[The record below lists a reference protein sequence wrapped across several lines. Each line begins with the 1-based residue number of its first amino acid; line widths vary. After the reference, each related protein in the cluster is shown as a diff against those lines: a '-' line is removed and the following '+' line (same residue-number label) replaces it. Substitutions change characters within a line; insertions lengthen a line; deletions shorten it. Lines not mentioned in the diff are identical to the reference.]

1 MRKCDEMAQ
10 ALIIID
16 MQRALADL
24 DQREHVITTI
34 NQRIDQ
40 YREANHPII
49 FIQHTE
55 PGMAVA
61 SSNWQ
66 LFPELHVRDTD
77 TFYNKTRPDAFYQT
91 GLESFLKMNHLNS
104 IEICG
109 AQVEFCVDTTIRVA
123 YHLGFKITL
132 LIEGITTIN
141 SDFLTATQIKRHHQQ
156 IWKHRFAE
164 FVDVNTPLITEDSND
179 N

>member
-1 MRKCDEMAQ
+1 MAQ

-16 MQRALADL
+16 MQQALQDL
-24 DQREHVITTI
+24 DQREQVIATI

-40 YREANHPII
+40 YRAAQRPIV

-61 SSNWQ
+61 SDAWR
-66 LFPELHVRDTD
+66 LFPEIHALETD
-77 TFYNKTRPDAFYQT
+77 TYYIKTRPDAFYQT
-91 GLESFLKMNHLNS
+91 GLAAYLTMNELKH

-123 YHLGFKITL
+123 YHLGFQIEL
-132 LIEGITTIN
+132 LIDGITTVD
-141 SDFLTATQIKRHHQQ
+141 SADLTATQIKQHHAH
-156 IWKHRFAE
+156 IWEHRFGE
-164 FVDVNTPLITEDSND
+164 FVSTATPLT
-179 N
+179 